1 VIPLVERHAAAARDW
16 ARSRGSAAGLRRL
29 MGTLLADPEVAALL
43 QVHDHGG
50 VTWFDRDAFR
60 SLGRGLVAGGL
71 LGSKSK
77 AILDRAAE
85 LVAALARAED
95 RSGYKVDRLLGKV
108 G

>member
-1 VIPLVERHAAAARDW
+1 
-16 ARSRGSAAGLRRL
+16 LRRL
-29 MGTLLADPEVAALL
+29 LERLLEDPEAAALL
-43 QVHDHGG
+43 AVHDYGG

-60 SLGRGLVAGGL
+60 SLGRGLVAGGM

-77 AILDRAAE
+77 AVLDRAAE

-108 G
+108 ARGA

>member
-1 VIPLVERHAAAARDW
+1 
-16 ARSRGSAAGLRRL
+16 
-29 MGTLLADPEVAALL
+29 M
-43 QVHDHGG
+43 HDHGG
-50 VTWFDRDAFR
+50 VTWFDRDGFR

-71 LGSKSK
+71 FGSKSK

-95 RSGYKVDRLLGKV
+95 RSGYKVDRLLGRV

>member
-1 VIPLVERHAAAARDW
+1 
-16 ARSRGSAAGLRRL
+16 
-29 MGTLLADPEVAALL
+29 M
-43 QVHDHGG
+43 
-50 VTWFDRDAFR
+50 
-60 SLGRGLVAGGL
+60 AGGL

-95 RSGYKVDRLLGKV
+95 RSGYKVDRLLGRV